1 MTAYEILN
9 SILLTYTVGW
19 PLNMILTDEIIS
31 HYQKVFSFLMRL
43 IRAEVLLL
51 RITVLLKLQSKTN
64 L

>member
-1 MTAYEILN
+1 
-9 SILLTYTVGW
+9 
-19 PLNMILTDEIIS
+19 MILTDEIIS